1 VLRKQPFVVV
11 RSIPA
16 AQATTIS
23 IKLLL
28 SDVTDEAYRV
38 HIFQHDVPVESAP
51 SDTFQDQ
58 VMSCQHVYT
67 FTTQVATYASKN
79 GVMAPAQ
86 PSSCSETEPLAKR
99 AKIGTERL

>member
-1 VLRKQPFVVV
+1 MVV

-16 AQATTIS
+16 AQATTVS

-28 SDVTDEAYRV
+28 SDVIDEAYRV
-38 HIFQHDVPVESAP
+38 HMFQHDVPVELAP
-51 SDTFQDQ
+51 SDPFQDQ
-58 VMSCQHVYT
+58 VMSCQHMYT

-79 GVMAPAQ
+79 GVTVPAQTTAVSAQ

-99 AKIGTERL
+99 AKISA